1 VKPKLRVNETYN
13 HASKA
18 GKAFNENSQSPLP
31 WPIEMRPPQSL
42 RAAKRNARTHS
53 KKQIQQIHDSMAR
66 FGVINPV
73 VADDKGHIIA
83 GHARVEAAKLL
94 NLKQIPVIRAS
105 HLSEAE
111 IRAYTL
117 ADNKIAANAG
127 WNREILALEF
137 SELQVTLPEIGVD
150 IGITGFEPGEIDG
163 LMIDFADTEANS
175 GDQIPEVEDNA
186 VARTDDLFIL
196 GNHRLLV
203 GDARSATAFE
213 RLMQGE
219 TAEMAFLDPPYNV
232 RIGGHVGG
240 RGRTKHREFACA
252 SGEMSSAQFVRFLED
267 ALGLCA
273 RHTASGAI
281 SLSVSIGG
289 MRVSSLKRATRS
301 MTN

>member
-163 LMIDFADTEANS
+163 LMIDF
-175 GDQIPEVEDNA
+175 
-186 VARTDDLFIL
+186 
-196 GNHRLLV
+196 
-203 GDARSATAFE
+203 
-213 RLMQGE
+213 
-219 TAEMAFLDPPYNV
+219 
-232 RIGGHVGG
+232 
-240 RGRTKHREFACA
+240 C
-252 SGEMSSAQFVRFLED
+252 
-267 ALGLCA
+267 
-273 RHTASGAI
+273 
-281 SLSVSIGG
+281 
-289 MRVSSLKRATRS
+289 
-301 MTN
+301 